1 MHNQDYRKEYTS
13 TLTRYIENQPKIKSN
28 QDRWTNVVNA
38 INQAASETLG
48 HVDKQTKYKNPN
60 IKLLSEQQ
68 KKLNKDLNSTNDP
81 KQKRQI
87 RKERNRLLTNIHNL
101 IINEQKTK
109 IELNLVNIENK
120 PDDSRKMFETIKTIK
135 KLTPKQPL
143 LLQGKS
149 GLVANEEEQTNII
162 AEYFKTQYF
171 KNAEKLP
178 TITPVNMKVPFTKIE
193 VRNAI
198 KKLKNNKSPGNDGII
213 VELLKYSPEKIFEII
228 AEIYNQTACTGEYP
242 KEITQGILHA
252 IQKPGKTKGPPQN
265 LRPIILLSVLR
276 KVLAI
281 CLMERIN
288 ERIDKI
294 IPLSQAAYRKGRSTT
309 EHIFSTKL
317 LIERTISSSNETIYL
332 LMHDMSKAFD
342 SVNRNILLNDL
353 NEILEQDELHLIRIL
368 LNVELCSKCGIHTS
382 EYFQTDTG
390 VPQGDCM
397 SANEFTLYLAKSLN
411 NDINYEHDYAEI
423 HQQEINQQLHEHNY
437 SHETNSK
444 THLHQP
450 RICR

>member
-1 MHNQDYRKEYTS
+1 
-13 TLTRYIENQPKIKSN
+13 
-28 QDRWTNVVNA
+28 
-38 INQAASETLG
+38 
-48 HVDKQTKYKNPN
+48 
-60 IKLLSEQQ
+60 
-68 KKLNKDLNSTNDP
+68 
-81 KQKRQI
+81 
-87 RKERNRLLTNIHNL
+87 
-101 IINEQKTK
+101 
-109 IELNLVNIENK
+109 
-120 PDDSRKMFETIKTIK
+120 
-135 KLTPKQPL
+135 
-143 LLQGKS
+143 
-149 GLVANEEEQTNII
+149 
-162 AEYFKTQYF
+162 
-171 KNAEKLP
+171 
-178 TITPVNMKVPFTKIE
+178 MKVPFIKIE

-368 LNVELCSKCGIHTS
+368 LNVKPL
-382 EYFQTDTG
+382 
-390 VPQGDCM
+390 
-397 SANEFTLYLAKSLN
+397 L
-411 NDINYEHDYAEI
+411 
-423 HQQEINQQLHEHNY
+423 
-437 SHETNSK
+437 
-444 THLHQP
+444 
-450 RICR
+450 